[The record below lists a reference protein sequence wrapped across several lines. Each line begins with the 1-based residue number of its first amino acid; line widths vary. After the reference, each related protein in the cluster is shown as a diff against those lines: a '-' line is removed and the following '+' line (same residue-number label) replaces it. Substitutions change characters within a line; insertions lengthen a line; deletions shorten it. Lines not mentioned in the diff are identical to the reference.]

1 MMPIILYIYEVRQ
14 PDQLSLEFSNHKK
27 CFIIPMQNLNQCAM
41 GLHFTAKRN
50 INGFFMSGTFC
61 KPKLHFS
68 LNDLS
73 ICLLKNGQK
82 IDIRTSIT
90 LSVLNRIKMRKFLN
104 DMTAGSTVQML
115 ATHNRRIFCP
125 IICDTDLCRCNF
137 FKLRTLVDTPPTRN
151 SNPPTRGD
159 SPLCSRAI
167 NTSNP
172 TTVEDY
178 IAHYPNI
185 PNIPPPLT

>member
-1 MMPIILYIYEVRQ
+1 M
-14 PDQLSLEFSNHKK
+14 
-27 CFIIPMQNLNQCAM
+27 
-41 GLHFTAKRN
+41 
-50 INGFFMSGTFC
+50 
-61 KPKLHFS
+61 
-68 LNDLS
+68 
-73 ICLLKNGQK
+73 
-82 IDIRTSIT
+82 RT
-90 LSVLNRIKMRKFLN
+90 FLN
-104 DMTAGSTVQML
+104 EMTAGSTVQML

-137 FKLRTLVDTPPTRN
+137 YKLRTLVDTPPTRN

-185 PNIPPPLT
+185 PNIPPPLTQAAGQPNCATEINNYFYKRDNLRAYGKTRQKYDIIKCQ